1 MRRGWGRT
9 AAALVAALAATAG
22 FAAAAGPA
30 AAQIRLRPDRSEFYF
45 HGNLGPGAPS
55 VTQLGITLEVWDWN
69 AAGTD
74 RTTRVISVSLPA
86 GACVVRGDSCFYNS
100 RSGSIRH
107 FKMNTRSGKIWMQS
121 FGDVSG
127 AVNPKMTVDAHIG
140 AETFEVTAVFHRVGT
155 GWLLPDN
162 DPQW

>member
-1 MRRGWGRT
+1 MWAGL
-9 AAALVAALAATAG
+9 AALVMLVAG
-22 FAAAAGPA
+22 AGPA

-69 AAGTD
+69 AAGTE
-74 RTTRVISVSLPA
+74 RTTRVIAVSLPA
-86 GACVVRGDSCFYNS
+86 GACVARGATCSYNS
-100 RSGSIRH
+100 RNGSIRH
-107 FKMNTRSGKIWMQS
+107 FKMDTRSGKIWMQS
-121 FGDVSG
+121 FGDVNA
-127 AVNPKMTVDAHIG
+127 AVNPKMTVYAHIG
-140 AETFEVTAVFHRVGT
+140 NETFEVTAVFHRVGT